1 MKCVNMQRSIKMRIP
16 VNTTSHRY
24 EVIIGSNILHT
35 AFDSFDAMLK
45 KADKLIV
52 FTDDNVWN
60 AQGDYFKQQFPYSF
74 EVFVMPSGEACKSFE
89 NYQNAHTFLIEKECT
104 RKSFLFAFGG
114 GAVGDLT
121 GFVAATFMRGIPFI
135 QIPTTILAH
144 DSAVGGK
151 TAINHP
157 LGKNLVGAFYQ
168 PEAVIYDMV
177 FLQSLSKREIRSGM
191 AEVIKHALI
200 SDESWLMQLM
210 ASPSITNIESRQL
223 ALHLKSGIEVKAN
236 IVAQD
241 ETEQSVRKYLNFG
254 HTYGHAIEAAAGY
267 GGLAHGEAVM
277 IGIVYALILSERYGH
292 VNREFT
298 KAFLSF
304 AYKNGYPFDEVS
316 KYSFET
322 LQQFLLKDK
331 KAEYGEL
338 KFVLL
343 NKIGEPF
350 VQPIELSECRE
361 VDIEYRSL
369 LMEVCK

>member
-1 MKCVNMQRSIKMRIP
+1 MKIP
-16 VNTTSHRY
+16 VNTASHSY

-35 AFDSFDAMLK
+35 AFDSFDEIIK
-45 KADKLIV
+45 KADKLFV
-52 FTDDNVWN
+52 FTDENVWN
-60 AQGDYFKQQFPYSF
+60 AQGDYFKEQFPYPF

-89 NYQNAHTFLIEKECT
+89 NYKDAHTFLIEKDCT
-104 RKSFLFAFGG
+104 RKSFLFALGG

-121 GFVAATFMRGIPFI
+121 GFVAATFMRGVPFI

-157 LGKNLVGAFYQ
+157 LGKNLIGAFYQ
-168 PEAVIYDMV
+168 PEAVIYDTN
-177 FLQSLSKREIRSGM
+177 FLQSLSEREVRSGM

-200 SDESWLMQLM
+200 SNEDWLTQLM
-210 ASPSITNIESRQL
+210 ATPSIINIEREQL
-223 ALHLKSGIEVKAN
+223 ALHLKSGIEVKAS

-267 GGLAHGEAVM
+267 GGLAHGEAVV
-277 IGIVYALILSERYGH
+277 IGIVYALILSERYGQIS
-292 VNREFT
+292 RRFT
-298 KAFLSF
+298 KSFLSF
-304 AYKNGYPFDEVS
+304 AYKNGYPFEEVS

-322 LQQFLLKDK
+322 LQQYLVKDK

-361 VDIEYRSL
+361 VDHEYRSL